1 MTNPTRAEL
10 IRLGTQVTLSG
21 DLARLRDRV
30 HLTRNAQAQL
40 MDVTP
45 DALKRWEEAEQGMN
59 SASALRVGEWYW
71 AAQRVLASLYDG
83 DDPVDL
89 DELVP
94 LSMASQYLAMSAEDV
109 MEKCQTGALRCED
122 LGVLGVY
129 IHRSYIPKLEPREV
143 PGDES

>member
-10 IRLGTQVTLSG
+10 IRLGTNATLSG
-21 DLARLRDRV
+21 ELAQLRDRV
-30 HLTRNAQAQL
+30 HLSRNAQAQL

-59 SASALRVGEWYW
+59 SASALRVGEWVW
-71 AAQRVLASLYDG
+71 GAHQVLASL
-83 DDPVDL
+83 DDDTNL

-94 LSMASQYLAMSAEDV
+94 LSMASQHLAMSAEDV
-109 MEKCQTGALRCED
+109 MEKCRTGALKCED

-129 IHRSYIPKLEPREV
+129 IHRSYIPSLEPRGEATS
-143 PGDES
+143 DEG

>member
-10 IRLGTQVTLSG
+10 IRLGTHATLSG
-21 DLARLRDRV
+21 ELKRLRERV
-30 HLTRNAQAQL
+30 HLSRNAQARL

-59 SASALRVGEWYW
+59 STSALRVGEWVW
-71 AAQRVLASLYDG
+71 GAQQVLASLTDSE
-83 DDPVDL
+83 DPIDL
-89 DELVP
+89 DDLVP

-109 MEKCQTGALRCED
+109 MEKCRTGALRCED

-129 IHRSYIPKLEPREV
+129 VHRSYIPRLEMHE
-143 PGDES
+143 GTTDDD

>member
-10 IRLGTQVTLSG
+10 IRLGNTATLTG
-21 DLARLRDRV
+21 ELRALRERV

-45 DALKRWEEAEQGMN
+45 DALKRWEDAEQGMN
-59 SASALRVGEWYW
+59 SASALRVGEWVW
-71 AAQRVLASLYDG
+71 GAQQVLASLDA
-83 DDPVDL
+83 DQINL

-94 LSMASQYLAMSAEDV
+94 LSMASQHLAMSAEDV

-129 IHRSYIPKLEPREV
+129 IHRSYIPSLEPR
-143 PGDES
+143 GGATSDEP